1 MYFQKQR
8 SAVATVDVPEEDVA
22 QAGSSSSIGNGGG
35 TAAAAAASS
44 STPATSSSSTSSS
57 HAHVIKC
64 VAGGMSIDIQ
74 ANQVGELC
82 VAALI
87 EEADRLLGQSVS

>member
-1 MYFQKQR
+1 M
-8 SAVATVDVPEEDVA
+8 ATVDVPEEEVA
-22 QAGSSSSIGNGGG
+22 QAGSSSGTGNVGG
-35 TAAAAAASS
+35 TAAAAAVSS
-44 STPATSSSSTSSS
+44 STSAPNSSSTSSS